1 MNLFFFCLFY
11 LFLNISYHF
20 TITTAEN
27 DDCSDPLACY
37 LSSLEFE
44 FPDIT
49 LEVNGETFSLTNTIC
64 HGIDITAMP
73 SSYDWKTSLSLGMED
88 LGTSCVGNYAYGK
101 LIRGQVSIAIVDTDA
116 FMTLFTRK
124 EKNYP
129 VSVRL
134 TDCSL
139 DNIGINIDFSNPL
152 LDIVS
157 PVLAKAIEELLDKT
171 LCLELNKLLIN
182 NVTEALVTKIN
193 PKIAEI
199 VASQPDAYP
208 IYGKNYLNWNSS
220 FVQKIHD
227 LIDKMEGLSSLP
239 DFLRCM
245 AEEDIPLSTSSA
257 STDSTTSLLSLF
269 SSSSSAASSEPN
281 VPRNKKIK
289 KKPWTASYQK
299 YFASIFQSH
308 FIDFTTWKYN
318 PLTLKTENAVIT
330 VESVTIKGSNTL
342 NNLEILE
349 PLPESKVT
357 LRTAIGMDYM
367 ELDMKVLI
375 ELTGTNNDGKPTS
388 YTQET
393 MLMVNV
399 TDISFLMDLVIATN
413 EHILDSYNLDQL
425 SSVGCWLYP
434 INEISIPKLAI
445 DLTSAKIMI
454 SQIQGDSG
462 QLEADLVNLFN
473 NIFLYLLTPGGYET
487 LSIETLIGLFEGP
500 LRISLNEHISSVL
513 NDAKTKNPCLA
524 HYPYDDVTDYINW
537 PESTVITMLNTVINE
552 IFSYEGLNKLMSC
565 GTDGTGAVTIN
576 TNHLAIQLSGLNS
589 FYGLEFLLP
598 YNRDEIDKQYHLS
611 SYMAMGYCPNETDN
625 TTCNPLTITIT
636 ASSKDLLQ
644 HVLLLSSDSSSS
656 LGNNQDRWSR
666 YLSSSLLS
674 AMSSS
679 SSSSLSSISDLAA
692 NFKLV
697 MTFENFYL
705 NVETLT
711 MLNMNALKQL
721 THGQLGVTGCYA
733 TSLDTLQFE
742 LVNLNLT
749 KAVLYYQDGTGSR
762 EITYGVSALLNFL
775 TKQETINAKNNE
787 IAVTLSN
794 ADKTCANGGVNPD
807 AVPTDGTDTSS
818 GSDNNDNIDWTWQ
831 LFILITG
838 SVASL
843 IALLAAYNYWG
854 REKKIACLSFVKG
867 EVNDDYGVV
876 THDDRSLWERLD
888 FQNALVFHKEVP
900 LWLRIAMPVA
910 ICTAIALFADSNSE
924 PAAVE
929 VMLKIHIGEETID
942 LGSIFQFGLE
952 NTVHDVSRGICFFI
966 FDHYSNFFVLVLFL
980 FPFFFLYLFICL
992 FS

>member
-1 MNLFFFCLFY
+1 MNLLLFCLFS
-11 LFLNISYHF
+11 LFLTIAYHF
-20 TITTAEN
+20 TVITAEN
-27 DDCSDPLACY
+27 DECSDPLACY

-49 LEVNGETFSLTNTIC
+49 FDVNGETFSLTNTIC

-73 SSYDWKTSLSLGMED
+73 SLYDWKTSLSLGLED

-129 VSVRL
+129 VSARL

-152 LDIVS
+152 LDFVAPI
-157 PVLAKAIEELLDKT
+157 LAKAIEELLDKT
-171 LCLELNKLLIN
+171 LCLELNKLVIN

-193 PKIAEI
+193 PKLAEI
-199 VASQPDAYP
+199 IASQPDPYP
-208 IYGKNYLNWNSS
+208 KYGKNYLNWNSS
-220 FVQKIHD
+220 LIQTIHD
-227 LIDKMEGLSSLP
+227 FIDKLEGLSSLP

-245 AEEDIPLSTSSA
+245 AEEVIPLPT
-257 STDSTTSLLSLF
+257 
-269 SSSSSAASSEPN
+269 SSSSSASASSVSSSDSTVDSLVSSSSLSSSSSSSLTTQS
-281 VPRNKKIK
+281 VPGQKERKR
-289 KKPWTASYQK
+289 KPWTASYQQ

-308 FIDFTTWKYN
+308 FIDLTTWSSN
-318 PLTLKTENAVIT
+318 PFTFETDNTKIT

-342 NNLEILE
+342 NHLEILE

-357 LRTAIGMDYM
+357 LRTAIGMDYI
-367 ELDMKVLI
+367 ELDMKLLI

-393 MLMVNV
+393 ILTLNI

-413 EHILDSYNLDQL
+413 EHILDSYYLDQL
-425 SSVGCWLYP
+425 TSVGCWLYP
-434 INEISIPKLAI
+434 ISEISIPKLAI
-445 DLTSAKIMI
+445 DLTSAKIVMT
-454 SQIQGDSG
+454 QLPNGDAG
-462 QLEADLVNLFN
+462 QLESDLINLLN

-487 LSIETLIGLFEGP
+487 LSIDTLIGLLEGP
-500 LRISLNEHISSVL
+500 IRTSLNEQISSRL
-513 NDAKTKNPCLA
+513 NDAKKQNPCLA
-524 HYPYDDVTDYINW
+524 HYPYDDVTDYIDW
-537 PESTVITMLNTVINE
+537 PSSDIIAILNTVINE
-552 IFSYEGLNKLMSC
+552 VFSYEGLNKLMSC
-565 GTDGTGAVTIN
+565 GTDGTGAITIN
-576 TNHLAIQLSGLNS
+576 TNHLAIELSGLNS

-598 YNRDEIDKQYHLS
+598 YDRDEIDKKYHLS
-611 SYMAMGYCPNETDN
+611 SYMAMGYCPYDDDK

-644 HVLLLSSDSSSS
+644 QVLLLSSDSSSS
-656 LGNNQDRWSR
+656 TATTTNQDRWSR

-674 AMSSS
+674 ALSSS
-679 SSSSLSSISDLAA
+679 SSSSSALSSISDLAA

-697 MTFENFYL
+697 MTFENFYF
-705 NVETLT
+705 NIETLT
-711 MLNMNALKQL
+711 MLNLNALKQL

-742 LVNLNLT
+742 LVDLNLT
-749 KAVLYYQDGTGSR
+749 KATLYYQDGTGSR
-762 EITYGVSALLNFL
+762 EITYGINALLNFL
-775 TKQETINAKNNE
+775 TKQETITAKNNE
-787 IAVTLSN
+787 IAITLSN

-807 AVPTDGTDTSS
+807 AVPTDSTDSS
-818 GSDNNDNIDWTWQ
+818 SSNDDNDSIDWTWQ

-838 SVASL
+838 SIASL

-867 EVNDDYGVV
+867 EVQDEYGVV
-876 THDDRSLWERLD
+876 VHDDRSMWERLD
-888 FQNALVFHKEVP
+888 FKNALVFHKEVP

-910 ICTAIALFADSNSE
+910 ICTAIGLFADSNSE

-929 VMLKIHIGEETID
+929 VMVKIHIGEDTID
-942 LGSIFQFGLE
+942 LGSVFQFGLE
-952 NTVHDVSRGICFFI
+952 NTVHDVSSYWF
-966 FDHYSNFFVLVLFL
+966 
-980 FPFFFLYLFICL
+980 
-992 FS
+992 